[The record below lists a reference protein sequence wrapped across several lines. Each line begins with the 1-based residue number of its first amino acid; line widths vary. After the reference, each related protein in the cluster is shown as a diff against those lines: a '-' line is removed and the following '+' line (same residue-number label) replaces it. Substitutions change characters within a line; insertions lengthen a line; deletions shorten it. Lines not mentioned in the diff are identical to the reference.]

1 MIQAPDSTWPRHRL
15 PVAAVAASGEARSD
29 SIVSCTSLDIAS
41 LTNTGCA
48 LTCKVTTA
56 RCALESRPFIL
67 SRAITM
73 ASANARSHTSS
84 NPALSTTNPI
94 LSRPVSRIARAA
106 AAESSQSKHSS
117 PARSASSNACAAR
130 VEDAASPDAPLA
142 VAPAAGQMLKSMRF
156 PQSETRTNR
165 RIVASAAASSPSPFA
180 NALSF
185 GASAFVASAH
195 AASPASLSLWNGS
208 FPAPGPSPKYPIASK
223 TRR

>member
-1 MIQAPDSTWPRHRL
+1 MTQAPDSTWPRHRF
-15 PVAAVAASGEARSD
+15 PVAAVAASGEARIA
-29 SIVSCTSLDIAS
+29 SIVSRTSLDIAS

-48 LTCKVTTA
+48 LTCRVTTA
-56 RCALESRPFIL
+56 RGAFRSFRSFCR

-84 NPALSTTNPI
+84 NPALSTTIPI
-94 LSRPVSRIARAA
+94 LSRPGSRIARAA

-117 PARSASSNACAAR
+117 PARSASSKACAAR

-165 RIVASAAASSPSPFA
+165 RIVASAASSSPSPFA

-195 AASPASLSLWNGS
+195 AASPASLSL
-208 FPAPGPSPKYPIASK
+208 
-223 TRR
+223 